1 MNLRK
6 GVTIAVRFAVCDANV
21 ADAQELV
28 VKLQHLAADMGVSCT
43 VDSYRSARL
52 LLDTAKTNPY
62 DAVFLETEIGNT
74 GGIELARKLRFYH
87 EDVEIVFVTSKEE
100 YALVAYGVF
109 PLGYLLKRVE
119 RKRLYP
125 ILQRLL
131 RKRRKTGS
139 ALRCTTADGGEALV
153 PRDELYYV
161 EVIGNRLFFH
171 GERGTVEGIGALSAV
186 SEDLPERFFYRAHRN
201 FIVNLQYV
209 QKIGH
214 YYFEMQ
220 NGDRVTVAKNRY
232 TEAKRVFE
240 EYFGS

>member
-1 MNLRK
+1 MHL
-6 GVTIAVRFAVCDANV
+6 AVCDSSV

-28 VKLQHLAADMGVSCT
+28 VKLQHLAQDMGISCT

-52 LLDTAKTNPY
+52 LLETAKEKPY
-62 DAVFLETEIGNT
+62 DAVFLETEIGT
-74 GGIELARKLRFYH
+74 TSGIEVARKLRFYR
-87 EDVEIVFVTSKEE
+87 EEVEIVFVTSKEE
-100 YALVAYGVF
+100 YALVAYSVF

-125 ILQRLL
+125 LLLRLL
-131 RKRRKTGS
+131 RKRQKTGPT
-139 ALRCTTADGGEALV
+139 LRCTTVDGGEALV
-153 PRDELYYV
+153 SRDDLYYV

-171 GERGTVEGIGALSAV
+171 GKRETVEGIGALSSV
-186 SEDLPERFFYRAHRN
+186 SAELPERVFYRAHRN

-214 YYFEMQ
+214 YFFEMQ

-232 TEAKRVFE
+232 TEAKRLFE
-240 EYFGS
+240 AYFDS

>member
-1 MNLRK
+1 MM
-6 GVTIAVRFAVCDANV
+6 RFAVCDASV

-28 VKLQHLAADMGVSCT
+28 VKLQHLAADMGISCT
-43 VDSYRSARL
+43 VNSYRSARL
-52 LLDTAKTNPY
+52 LLDVAKETPF
-62 DAVFLETEIGNT
+62 DAVFLETEIGGM

-87 EDVEIVFVTSKEE
+87 EDTEIVFVTAKEE
-100 YALVAYGVF
+100 YALAAYGVF

-125 ILQRLL
+125 LLSRLVY
-131 RKRRKTGS
+131 KRREIGPTI
-139 ALRCTTADGGEALV
+139 RCMTADGGEALV
-153 PRDELYYV
+153 PRDELYYI

-171 GERGTVEGIGALSAV
+171 GKRETVEGIGSLSAV
-186 SEDLPERFFYRAHRN
+186 SGGLPAKLFYRAHRN

-220 NGDRVTVAKNRY
+220 NGDRVIVAKNRY
-232 TEAKRVFE
+232 TEAKAVFDE
-240 EYFGS
+240 HVGS

>member
-1 MNLRK
+1 MMRL
-6 GVTIAVRFAVCDANV
+6 AVCDANV

-28 VKLQHLAADMGVSCT
+28 IKLQHLAADMGISCT
-43 VDSYRSARL
+43 VSSYRNARL
-52 LLDTAKTNPY
+52 LLDVAKEKPF
-62 DAVFLETEIGNT
+62 DAVFLETEIGST

-87 EDVEIVFVTSKEE
+87 EDVEIVFVTAKEE
-100 YALVAYGVF
+100 YALAAYGVF
-109 PLGYLLKRVE
+109 PLGYLLKHAE

-125 ILQRLL
+125 ILLRLA
-131 RKRRKTGS
+131 RRRRETGPTI
-139 ALRCTTADGGEALV
+139 RCMTADGGEALV

-171 GERGTVEGIGALSAV
+171 GRRGTVEGVGALSGVAAA
-186 SEDLPERFFYRAHRN
+186 LPEKLFYRAHRN

-209 QKIGH
+209 QKVGH

-232 TEAKRVFE
+232 TEAKRLFE
-240 EYFGS
+240 EYFDA

>member
-1 MNLRK
+1 M
-6 GVTIAVRFAVCDANV
+6 RFAVCDASV

-28 VKLQHLAADMGVSCT
+28 VKLQHLAADMGITCT
-43 VDSYRSARL
+43 VNSYRGARML
-52 LLDTAKTNPY
+52 LEAAKENPF
-62 DAVFLETEIGNT
+62 DAVFLETEIGST

-100 YALVAYGVF
+100 YALAAYGVF
-109 PLGYLLKRVE
+109 PLGYLLKHAE

-125 ILQRLL
+125 ILLRLQR
-131 RKRRKTGS
+131 KCGQMGPTI
-139 ALRCTTADGGEALV
+139 RCMTVDGGVALV

-161 EVIGNRLFFH
+161 EVIGNSLFFH
-171 GERGTVEGIGALSAV
+171 GKRETVEGVGSLSAV
-186 SEDLPERFFYRAHRN
+186 SECLPEKLFYRAHRN

-220 NGDRVTVAKNRY
+220 NGDKVTVAKNRY
-232 TEAKRVFE
+232 TEAKSVFE
-240 EYFGS
+240 EHFGI

>member
-1 MNLRK
+1 MMRL
-6 GVTIAVRFAVCDANV
+6 AVCDSSV

-28 VKLQHLAADMGVSCT
+28 VKLQHLAADMGISCT
-43 VDSYRSARL
+43 VNSYRNARL
-52 LLDTAKTNPY
+52 LLETAKENPF
-62 DAVFLETEIGNT
+62 DAVFLETEIGST

-87 EDVEIVFVTSKEE
+87 EEVEIVFVTSKEE
-100 YALVAYGVF
+100 DALAAYGVF
-109 PLGYLLKRVE
+109 PLGYLLKHAE

-125 ILQRLL
+125 IMLRLM
-131 RKRRKTGS
+131 RRRREMGPV
-139 ALRCTTADGGEALV
+139 LRCMTADGGEALV

-171 GERGTVEGIGALSAV
+171 GRRGTVEGIGSLSAV
-186 SEDLPERFFYRAHRN
+186 SDALPQKLFYRAHRN

-209 QKIGH
+209 EKIGH

-232 TEAKRVFE
+232 TEARAVFE
-240 EYFGS
+240 AHFES

>member
-1 MNLRK
+1 MMRL
-6 GVTIAVRFAVCDANV
+6 AVCDSSV

-28 VKLQHLAADMGVSCT
+28 IKLQHLAADMGISCT
-43 VDSYRSARL
+43 VNSYRSARL
-52 LLDTAKTNPY
+52 LLENAKENPF
-62 DAVFLETEIGNT
+62 DAVFLETEIGST

-87 EDVEIVFVTSKEE
+87 EEVEIVFVTSKEE
-100 YALVAYGVF
+100 YALAAYGVF
-109 PLGYLLKRVE
+109 PLGYLLKRAE

-125 ILQRLL
+125 IMLRLARRL
-131 RKRRKTGS
+131 RETGPV
-139 ALRCTTADGGEALV
+139 LRCMTADGGEALV

-171 GERGTVEGIGALSAV
+171 GRRGTVEGIGSLSSV
-186 SEDLPERFFYRAHRN
+186 SDGLPPKLFYRAHRN

-209 QKIGH
+209 EKIGH

-232 TEAKRVFE
+232 TEARAIFE
-240 EYFGS
+240 AHFES

>member
-1 MNLRK
+1 M
-6 GVTIAVRFAVCDANV
+6 RFAVCDPNV

-28 VKLQHLAADMGVSCT
+28 IKLQHLAADMGISCT
-43 VDSYRSARL
+43 VNSYRNARL
-52 LLDTAKTNPY
+52 LLETAKENPF

-87 EDVEIVFVTSKEE
+87 EEVEIVFVTSKEE
-100 YALVAYGVF
+100 YALAAYGVF
-109 PLGYLLKRVE
+109 PLGYLLKRAE

-125 ILQRLL
+125 ILLRLAGKC
-131 RKRRKTGS
+131 RERGPS
-139 ALRCTTADGGEALV
+139 IRCMTADGGEALV

-171 GERGTVEGIGALSAV
+171 GKRETVEGIGALSAV
-186 SEDLPERFFYRAHRN
+186 SADLPDALFYRAHRN

-220 NGDRVTVAKNRY
+220 NGDRVAVAKNRY
-232 TEAKRVFE
+232 TEAKRIFE
-240 EYFGS
+240 AYLGQ

>member
-1 MNLRK
+1 MMRL
-6 GVTIAVRFAVCDANV
+6 AVCDSSV

-28 VKLQHLAADMGVSCT
+28 VKLQHLAADMGISCT
-43 VDSYRSARL
+43 VNSYRNARL
-52 LLDTAKTNPY
+52 LLETAKENPF
-62 DAVFLETEIGNT
+62 DAVFLETEIGST

-87 EDVEIVFVTSKEE
+87 EEVEIVFVTAKEE
-100 YALVAYGVF
+100 YALAAYGVF
-109 PLGYLLKRVE
+109 PLGYLLKHAE

-125 ILQRLL
+125 IMLRLM
-131 RKRRKTGS
+131 RRRRETGPV
-139 ALRCTTADGGEALV
+139 LRCMTADGGEALV

-171 GERGTVEGIGALSAV
+171 GRRGTVEGIGSLSAV
-186 SEDLPERFFYRAHRN
+186 SDALPPKLFYRAHRN

-209 QKIGH
+209 EKIGH

-232 TEAKRVFE
+232 TEARAVFE
-240 EYFGS
+240 AHFES